1 MKKFKIGLFPL
12 VLLFLT
18 ACEKDINLDVKAA
31 EPLLVVDAQIENGQ
45 PPIVVLTK
53 SLGYFSKIDP
63 QILAN
68 SFVRNAKVY
77 VSNGVQTHQLK
88 EYATPLAPGYTA
100 YFYSND
106 LTSPSTAFV
115 GEYTKTYSL
124 RIEVDN
130 KVYTATTFIPNNN
143 ITLDSIFTRRPP
155 FVVDTTLRTLQLR
168 STDPAGLGNFGR
180 YFTKKNS
187 GPFLPGE
194 NSVFDDQIIDGTTF
208 TVQLPQGID
217 RNNPPKADSNFFK
230 RGDTITLKYCNIP
243 QSTFTFWS
251 TWEFAFQG
259 IGNPFAQPNKV
270 LGNISNGA
278 LGAFCGYGVQYK
290 TIIAP

>member
-1 MKKFKIGLFPL
+1 MKSKFCVL
-12 VLLFLT
+12 VLVVIFFA
-18 ACEKDINLDVKAA
+18 ACEKDVTLKLDDAA
-31 EPLLVVDAQIENGQ
+31 PLLVVDGQIEDGQ

-53 SLGYFSKIDP
+53 SLGYFSKIDA
-63 QILAN
+63 QTLAGT
-68 SFVRNAKVY
+68 FVRNAEVF
-77 VSNGVQTHQLK
+77 VSNGGTTHKLK
-88 EYATPLAPGYTA
+88 EYTTQIVPGVTG

-106 LTSPSTAFV
+106 VLNPTTAFLGELNKTYTLRV
-115 GEYTKTYSL
+115 VAEGKEYTSTT
-124 RIEVDN
+124 RIPTN
-130 KVYTATTFIPNNN
+130 A
-143 ITLDSIFTRRPP
+143 ITLDSIFTRPAP
-155 FVVDTTLRTLQLR
+155 LNPDTSKRTLQLR

-194 NSVFDDQIIDGTTF
+194 NSVFDDQVIDGSTF

-217 RNNPPKADSNFFK
+217 RNDPPKADSNFFR

-243 QSTFTFWS
+243 QSAYVFWS

-278 LGAFCGYGVQYK
+278 LGAFCGYAVKYK
-290 TIIAP
+290 KIISQ

>member
-1 MKKFKIGLFPL
+1 MKIKFCVL
-12 VLLFLT
+12 VLAVIFLA
-18 ACEKDINLDVKAA
+18 ACEKDVTLKLDDAA
-31 EPLLVVDAQIENGQ
+31 SLLVVDGQIEDGQ

-63 QILAN
+63 QILAGT
-68 SFVRNAKVY
+68 FARNAEVFI
-77 VSNGVQTHQLK
+77 SNGTITHKLK
-88 EYATPLAPGYTA
+88 EYATPIAPGVTG

-106 LTSPSTAFV
+106 VLNPTTAFLGELNKTYMLRV
-115 GEYTKTYSL
+115 VAEGKEYTSTT
-124 RIEVDN
+124 RIPTN
-130 KVYTATTFIPNNN
+130 A
-143 ITLDSIFTRRPP
+143 ITLDSIFTRPAP
-155 FVVDTTLRTLQLR
+155 LNPDTAKRTLQLR

-194 NSVFDDQIIDGTTF
+194 NSVFDDQVIDGSTF
-208 TVQLPQGID
+208 TVQLPQGIE
-217 RNNPPKADSNFFK
+217 RNNPPKADSNFFR

-243 QSTFTFWS
+243 QSAYLFWS

-278 LGAFCGYGVQYK
+278 LGAFCGYAVKYK
-290 TIIAP
+290 TIISQ

>member
-1 MKKFKIGLFPL
+1 MKIKFC
-12 VLLFLT
+12 VLLLAIIFLA
-18 ACEKDINLDVKAA
+18 ACEKDVTLKIDNAV
-31 EPLLVVDAQIENGQ
+31 PLLVVDGQIEDGQ
-45 PPIVVLTK
+45 PPIVILTK

-63 QILAN
+63 QVLAA
-68 SFVRNAKVY
+68 SFVRNAEVY
-77 VSNGVQTHQLK
+77 VSNGVTTQKLK
-88 EYATPLAPGYTA
+88 EYATPLAPGFTG

-106 LTSPSTAFV
+106 FLNPSTVFL
-115 GEYTKTYSL
+115 GQLNKTYTL
-124 RIEVDN
+124 RIVAEG
-130 KVYTATTFIPNNN
+130 KEYSSTTYLPINAL
-143 ITLDSIFTRRPP
+143 TLDSIYTKPAP
-155 FVVDTTLRTLQLR
+155 LNSDTAKRTLQLK

-208 TVQLPQGID
+208 TVQLPPGID
-217 RNNPPKADSNFFK
+217 RNNAPKADSNFFR

-243 QSTFTFWS
+243 QSTFVFWS

-278 LGAFCGYGVQYK
+278 LGAFCSYAVKYK
-290 TIIAP
+290 TIISQ

>member
-1 MKKFKIGLFPL
+1 MKIKFCVLAL
-12 VLLFLT
+12 VVIFLQ
-18 ACEKDINLDVKAA
+18 ACEKNVSLKLKDA
-31 EPLLVVDAQIENGQ
+31 EPLVVVDAQIEDGQ

-63 QILAN
+63 QILAG
-68 SFVRNAKVY
+68 SFLRNAEVY
-77 VSNGVQTHQLK
+77 VSNGTTTHKLK
-88 EYATPLAPGYTA
+88 EYSAPLAPGFTA

-106 LTSPSTAFV
+106 MASPGTAFV
-115 GEYTKTYSL
+115 GQLNKTYTLRVVAEGKEYTS
-124 RIEVDN
+124 
-130 KVYTATTFIPNNN
+130 TTFIPTNA
-143 ITLDSIFTRRPP
+143 ITLDSIYTRPAP
-155 FVVDTTLRTLQLR
+155 LNQDTSKRTLQLK
-168 STDPAGLGNFGR
+168 STDPQGLGNYGR

-187 GPFLPGE
+187 EPFLPGE
-194 NSVFDDQIIDGTTF
+194 NSVFDDQVIDGTTF

-217 RNNPPKADSNFFK
+217 RNNPPKPDSSFFK

-243 QSTFTFWS
+243 QSAYTFWS

-278 LGAFCGYGVQYK
+278 LGAFCGYAVKYK
-290 TIIAP
+290 TIISK